1 MTRRMVAVVGLTVAG
16 MVGAVGVAGA
26 ADVATSGAV
35 LDAALDVLGV
45 QVDAPELRDD
55 LLDGVGDAID
65 DGVID
70 DGVIDAVTGDPDAD
84 DLDDLLGDRIDDGIS
99 RWTDEAPAWRVAYA
113 EARTEFRACVDERAD
128 GENASGCA
136 ADLVAALRAARQERR
151 ESPSATA
158 PGRSKHG
165 TGSGAPSTSVAGP
178 AGQRTERPG
187 NGTGNGGENRPST
200 TRPSPSTSQ
209 RGANGNGNA
218 PGQQGRS

>member
-35 LDAALDVLGV
+35 LDAALGVLGV
-45 QVDAPELRDD
+45 QVDDPELRDD

-84 DLDDLLGDRIDDGIS
+84 DLDDLLGDRIDDGIA

-113 EARTEFRACVDERAD
+113 EARTEFRACVDGRDE

-136 ADLVAALRAARQERR
+136 ADLVAALRAAREERR

-158 PGRSKHG
+158 PGRTNPG
-165 TGSGAPSTSVAGP
+165 TGTGAPSTSVAGSS
-178 AGQRTERPG
+178 AERTDRPG
-187 NGTGNGGENRPST
+187 NGNGSSGQDRPST
-200 TRPSPSTSQ
+200 TRQAPATSQ
-209 RGANGNGNA
+209 RGANA